1 MILKQA
7 EETYDWWKE
16 KATQAQKD
24 IGKVEAEKFQSDPDF
39 ANEMMTF
46 IKQCLADAD
55 VNNNGVLNGT
65 ELNSFIKKLIKAGT
79 KRGNFEDSRPDT
91 IASQQTLC
99 DQISQQP
106 GVSLEDFMR
115 VISI

>member
-39 ANEMMTF
+39 ANEMMTV
-46 IKQCLADAD
+46 IK
-55 VNNNGVLNGT
+55 
-65 ELNSFIKKLIKAGT
+65 
-79 KRGNFEDSRPDT
+79 
-91 IASQQTLC
+91 
-99 DQISQQP
+99 
-106 GVSLEDFMR
+106 
-115 VISI
+115 